1 MDITFVTTAKTDEEA
16 NALLTAMGMPF
27 SNQKK

>member
-16 NALLTAMGMPF
+16 RELMKEFGIPF
-27 SNQKK
+27 RKN